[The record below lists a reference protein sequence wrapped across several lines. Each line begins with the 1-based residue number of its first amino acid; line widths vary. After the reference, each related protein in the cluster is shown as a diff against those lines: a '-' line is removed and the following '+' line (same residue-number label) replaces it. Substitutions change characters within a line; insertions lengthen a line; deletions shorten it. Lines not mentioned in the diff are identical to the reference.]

1 MKNDKIK
8 SFLDSDME
16 NILYWI
22 SIVVIIFTAIIYFAQ
37 IWFVNFTGRY
47 DLMECR
53 LKAMTGISCPGCGGT
68 RALISLAK
76 GDILSSLYYN
86 AFATYGAVIYGIF
99 FITQTLQRITKGR
112 LKGIKFRMI
121 YLWIAIAILLIQY
134 ILKLTIPSY
143 TI

>member
-1 MKNDKIK
+1 MNNNKIK

-16 NILYWI
+16 NILYWL
-22 SIVVIIFTAIIYFAQ
+22 SIVVIIFTAIIYFTQ
-37 IWFVNFTGRY
+37 ILFVNLTGRY

-86 AFATYGAVIYGIF
+86 AFAMYGAVVYGMF
-99 FITQTLQRITKGR
+99 FITQTLQRITRGR
-112 LKGIKFRMI
+112 VKGIKFRME
-121 YLWIAIAILLIQY
+121 YLWIAIAIFIIQY
-134 ILKLTIPSY
+134 VLKLIIPNY
-143 TI
+143 AI